1 MEYSS
6 PAFRG
11 RNFPSVVVLC
21 IIAACAAEG
30 AADVHEEWR
39 WYLGD
44 PGHTH
49 YSSLK
54 QITTRNVAR
63 LKPAWTYHSGGKAQ
77 VQCNPII
84 VDGLL
89 YGISAERNVFAL
101 HADTGREEWVHKP
114 AHNTGSGTVVRGVLY
129 WSSGSDKRI
138 YACVENYIYAIDAV
152 TGACIESFGNAGAVD
167 IKTAYARDISTMYL
181 SSTSPGVIYGNT
193 LIISVRVNEAHPAAP
208 GDIMAFDVLT
218 GKRVWVFH
226 TIPHPGEVGYETW
239 PPDAWK
245 AAGGAN
251 CWAGMSLDEKRGI
264 VYVPTGSAA
273 FDFYG
278 ADRVGSNLFANSVL
292 ALDAASGRRIWH
304 FQTVHHD
311 LWDRDL
317 PAPPNLVTVKHNGKK
332 RDAVAQ
338 ITKSAHVFLLDRD
351 TGEPL
356 FPVEERP
363 VPASDVPGE
372 ETSPTQPVPLKPPAF
387 GRQHFTEDMVTNRTP
402 EAHAFVLEKLR
413 ATRNTGPFTPP
424 SLEGTLIFP
433 GFDGGGEW
441 GGAAYD
447 PKTGML
453 YVNASEMAW
462 ILTLYKVQPEGGS
475 GQDAMVARV
484 YAENCMLCHGPD
496 LKGDPTLEFP
506 SLHGMKAKFAPAAL
520 VDLIRHGR
528 ERMPSYLHLT
538 EDEVNAMARYLLELD
553 EQKAAQMKAMLE
565 SSSQE
570 DAGERWYAHTGYHRF
585 VDQDGYPAVQ
595 PPWGTLTAID
605 LNKGELAWQVPL
617 GETPELAAQGMSR
630 TGTENYGGPVVT
642 AGGLVFIAATKDNC
656 IRAFDKKNGREL
668 WKAPLPAA
676 GYATPCTYE
685 IDGRQYVAVAAA
697 GGKIGSAE
705 GDAYVAFSLSPRGAR

>member
-1 MEYSS
+1 MEHSVS
-6 PAFRG
+6 AFRIS
-11 RNFPSVVVLC
+11 RS
-21 IIAACAAEG
+21 AAILVFCALTAYAG
-30 AADVHEEWR
+30 QGLADMHREWS

-44 PGHTH
+44 PGRTH

-54 QITTRNVAR
+54 RITTRNVTR

-77 VQCNPII
+77 IQCNPIV

-89 YGISAERNVFAL
+89 FGISAERHVFAL
-101 HADTGREEWVHKP
+101 RADTGNEVWVHKP

-129 WSSGSDKRI
+129 WSSGDDKRI
-138 YACVENYIYAIDAV
+138 YACVENHIYAIDAL
-152 TGACIESFGNAGAVD
+152 TGASIDSFGNAGAVD
-167 IKTAYARDISTMYL
+167 IKAAYERDASNLYV

-193 LIISVRVNEAHPAAP
+193 LIICVRVNEARPAAP
-208 GDIMAFDVLT
+208 GDIMAFSVLT
-218 GKRVWVFH
+218 GEREWVFH
-226 TIPHPGEVGYETW
+226 TIPHPGEVGYDTW

-245 AAGGAN
+245 SSGGAN
-251 CWAGMSLDEKRGI
+251 CWAGMSLDEERGI
-264 VYVPTGSAA
+264 VYVPTGSPA

-278 ADRVGSNLFANSVL
+278 ADRIGSNLFANCVL
-292 ALDAASGRRIWH
+292 ALDAATGKRIWH
-304 FQTVHHD
+304 YQTVHHD

-317 PAPPNLVTVKHNGKK
+317 PAPPNLVTVMHNGSK

-338 ITKSAHVFLLDRD
+338 ITKSAHVFLLDRE

-372 ETSPTQPVPLKPPAF
+372 EAWPTQPVPLKPPAF
-387 GRQHFTEDMVTNRTP
+387 GRQLFAEDMATNRSP
-402 EAHAFVLEKLR
+402 EAHAYVLDKLR
-413 ATRNTGPFTPP
+413 AARNTGPFTPP
-424 SLEGTLIFP
+424 SLEGTVIFP

-453 YVNASEMAW
+453 YVNASEMPW
-462 ILTLYKVQPEGGS
+462 ILTMYKVQPEGGT
-475 GQDAMVARV
+475 GQEATVARV
-484 YAENCMLCHGPD
+484 YAENCMLCHGID

-506 SLHGMKAKFAPAAL
+506 SLHGMKAKFASGAMAE
-520 VDLIRHGR
+520 LIRQGR
-528 ERMPSYLHLT
+528 ERMPSFLHLT
-538 EDEVNAMARYLLELD
+538 EDEVNTMTQYLLELD
-553 EQKAAQMKAMLE
+553 EQKAAHMKTMLE
-565 SSSQE
+565 TSSEGES
-570 DAGERWYAHTGYHRF
+570 GERWYAHTGYHRF

-595 PPWGTLTAID
+595 PPWGTLNAID
-605 LNKGELAWQVPL
+605 LNKGELVWKVPL
-617 GETPELAAQGMSR
+617 GETPELAAQGMTR

-656 IRAFDKKNGREL
+656 IRAFDKKNGKEL

-705 GDAYVAFSLSPRGAR
+705 GDAYVAFSLPKRGAR